1 MKSIPKLF
9 PLLALVALLAACQ
22 DHDLGNNNVLSQ
34 NDLPLSAAQE
44 PGQVNS
50 AATGVANVTYDKGSK
65 KLTYI
70 ITYSNLSGNPTMGHI
85 HGSSPRGVN
94 SGVLFPFASIP
105 AATSGAI
112 TGNATLTAA
121 QEEDL
126 LNGLFYFNIH
136 TVANPGGEIRGQIEF
151 YNQSFNV
158 SKKGIA
164 LTGAQEVPA
173 KSGPAMGSADVSYNK
188 NTKRLSYYVTYSGL
202 TGNPTMGHIHG
213 SSPRGVNSGVL
224 FPFASIPAATSG
236 AINGSA
242 VLTTAQETDLLNG
255 LFYFNIHTVVNPGGE
270 IRGQIEF

>member
-1 MKSIPKLF
+1 MKTISKLF
-9 PLLALVALLAACQ
+9 PLLVLIALLPACQ
-22 DHDLGNNNVLSQ
+22 DHDLSNGNVLSQ

-44 PGQVNS
+44 TSQVNS
-50 AATGVANVTYDKGSK
+50 EATGVANVTYDKSTK

-70 ITYSNLSGNPTMGHI
+70 ITYSNLSGAPTMGHI

-94 SGVLFPFASIP
+94 SGVLFPFASLP
-105 AATSGAI
+105 AATSGAV
-112 TGNATLTAA
+112 TGSATLTAA
-121 QEEDL
+121 QETDL

-158 SKKGIA
+158 SKKGII
-164 LTGAQEVPA
+164 LTGDQEVPA
-173 KSGPAMGSADVSYNK
+173 KSGSGIGSADVSYNK